1 MRRYVLNEP
10 SVLFPN
16 YPMGLTSAIHFLS
29 INGYIIGKQLNYNKL
44 TTDAV
49 ELATEL
55 FFSDIEKM
63 SSTFLVCEAKGD
75 VTECYELVRALYA
88 PTEPDE
94 ISQLKPDEIPQLK
107 PDEMPQPEPMEQQTA
122 DESCRDPP
130 TDGGVLL
137 LRTAFGLY
145 HFQATQL

>member
-1 MRRYVLNEP
+1 MRRYLLNEP
-10 SVLFPN
+10 SVLFPD

-75 VTECYELVRALYA
+75 VTECYELVRALYRRHRIRLPEKIRA
-88 PTEPDE
+88 FAAVPWLWKEYLRMVTN
-94 ISQLKPDEIPQLK
+94 QLTILLDICE
-107 PDEMPQPEPMEQQTA
+107 
-122 DESCRDPP
+122 ESDQIYE
-130 TDGGVLL
+130 LEE
-137 LRTAFGLY
+137 Y
-145 HFQATQL
+145 EE

>member
-10 SVLFPN
+10 SVLFPD

-55 FFSDIEKM
+55 FFSDIEKL
-63 SSTFLVCEAKGD
+63 SSTFLICEAKGD
-75 VTECYELVRALYA
+75 VTECYEIVRALYRRHRIRLPEKIRA
-88 PTEPDE
+88 FAAVPWLWKEYLRMVTN
-94 ISQLKPDEIPQLK
+94 QLTILLDVCE
-107 PDEMPQPEPMEQQTA
+107 
-122 DESCRDPP
+122 ESDQIYE
-130 TDGGVLL
+130 LEE
-137 LRTAFGLY
+137 Y
-145 HFQATQL
+145 EE

>member
-1 MRRYVLNEP
+1 MRRYLLNEP
-10 SVLFPN
+10 SVLSPD

-75 VTECYELVRALYA
+75 VAECYELVRALYRRHRIRLPEKIRA
-88 PTEPDE
+88 FAAVPWLWKEYLRMVTN
-94 ISQLKPDEIPQLK
+94 QLTILLDVCE
-107 PDEMPQPEPMEQQTA
+107 
-122 DESCRDPP
+122 ESDQIYE
-130 TDGGVLL
+130 LEE
-137 LRTAFGLY
+137 Y
-145 HFQATQL
+145 EE

>member
-10 SVLFPN
+10 STLSPD

-55 FFSDIEKM
+55 FFSDIEKL

-75 VTECYELVRALYA
+75 VTECYELVRSLYRRHRIRLPEKIRA
-88 PTEPDE
+88 FAAVPWLWKEYLRMVTN
-94 ISQLKPDEIPQLK
+94 QLTILLDICE
-107 PDEMPQPEPMEQQTA
+107 
-122 DESCRDPP
+122 ESDQIYE
-130 TDGGVLL
+130 LEE
-137 LRTAFGLY
+137 Y
-145 HFQATQL
+145 EE